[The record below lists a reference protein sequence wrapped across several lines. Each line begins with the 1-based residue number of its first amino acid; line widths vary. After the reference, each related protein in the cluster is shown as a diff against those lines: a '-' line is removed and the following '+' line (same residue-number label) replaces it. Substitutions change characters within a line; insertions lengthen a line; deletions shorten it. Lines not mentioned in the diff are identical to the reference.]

1 MAELRTIAPP
11 TEEDGLEA
19 LGINLPGL
27 VAQIINF
34 SLLLALLYM
43 VLYRPVVGML
53 DRRAARIKE
62 SLEKAEEIKRE
73 AARME
78 QEFQARLEEARR
90 EGQAI
95 LAQAMQ
101 MSERIQQEARE
112 RAMRE
117 AEELLER
124 ARNEVALERDRAIAQ
139 LRRDFADLTIMAAS
153 RVINRSLNK
162 EDHRRI
168 IEQVLAEAQR
178 N

>member
-1 MAELRTIAPP
+1 MEQ
-11 TEEDGLEA
+11 

-62 SLEKAEEIKRE
+62 SLEKADEVRRE

-95 LAQAMQ
+95 LAQATQ
-101 MSERIQQEARE
+101 VGERVRQEARE
-112 RAMRE
+112 QALKE
-117 AEELLER
+117 AEELLVR
-124 ARNEVALERDRAIAQ
+124 ARNEVALERERAVAQ
-139 LRRDFADLTIMAAS
+139 IRREFADLTILAAS
-153 RVINRSLNK
+153 KVINRSLNK
-162 EDHRRI
+162 EDHRRL
-168 IEQVLAEAQR
+168 IEQTLAEAGR
-178 N
+178 G